1 MNSLT
6 RTALALALLFG
17 GSLVA
22 TPITAQTQGG
32 QVAALNKQERAALQ
46 ALKTALEAKDYT
58 AAAAALPVAQ
68 SAAQTGYSRYLASAL
83 QLRLGLETNN
93 YGLQSSAIDAM
104 IASGAAPQSALPEL
118 YENQGALAISA
129 GQTDKAEQA
138 FTRWTEVAA
147 DDTDALL
154 ALAEIKSARNKVP
167 EEVALIDRA
176 IKARKAAGQPVPELW
191 YKRGVKQAFDAR
203 MAPEAI
209 AFSHELVATYPTP
222 DNWRD
227 ALFLLRD
234 LGPTDNAATVDLLRL
249 LRGAKAMGGER
260 DYFLL
265 ADALNKA
272 GLGTEAQ
279 SVIEDGIAAKM
290 VDASQAQ
297 VKALLA
303 TAKKRTTTPA
313 ALKTLESKAASAATG
328 TGAMEAAD
336 AFLGQGDYV
345 KAAALYRTALQK
357 GSVDT
362 DLANSRLGMA
372 LALAGQKAEAEAALR
387 AVAGTRTNLASLWLV
402 WLGQRG

>member
-209 AFSHELVATYPTP
+209 AFSQELVATYPTP

-265 ADALNKA
+265 AEALNKA
-272 GLGTEAQ
+272 GLGAEAQ

-297 VKALLA
+297 VKELLA
-303 TAKKRTTTPA
+303 AAKKRKTTPA

-328 TGAMEAAD
+328 AGAMEAAD
-336 AFLGQGDYV
+336 AFFGQGDYA